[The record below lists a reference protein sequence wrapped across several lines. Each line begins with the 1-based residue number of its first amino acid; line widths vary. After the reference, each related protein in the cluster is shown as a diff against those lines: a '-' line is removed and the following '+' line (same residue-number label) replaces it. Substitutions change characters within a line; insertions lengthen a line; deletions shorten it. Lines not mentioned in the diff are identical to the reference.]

1 MLPFYSGRTESKD
14 DFPSSQVKYV
24 EPCPGLQSPE
34 YALHQLLHL
43 LLCVSHET
51 LAFEI
56 ASVEAVRVSRKTQ
69 L

>member
-1 MLPFYSGRTESKD
+1 M
-14 DFPSSQVKYV
+14 